1 MNSRDQKGD
10 QKDDPKN
17 GGRNGLECSQFEAL
31 LADALDGVLTSGD
44 QTAFDA
50 HARSCTLCGPM
61 LADAREGRLWLET
74 LEDVEP
80 PKNLVHNILAATTM
94 AEAAPGAEPAAS
106 RTKRTGFRPLLAG
119 FFRSRVATSF
129 SMAFFSLSL
138 TLTVAG
144 VRVSDL
150 AKVDW
155 HPSALAKSAMLQF
168 THVESAV
175 VKYYE
180 NMRLVNEVESK
191 VKELR
196 KATAT
201 DDNNNNDQKEKPK
214 DKEKD
219 KKNGPNDTS
228 GRPEQHPDYSMEREG
243 NVIAQSIAKREGV
256 QL

>member
-1 MNSRDQKGD
+1 MNSQDHKH
-10 QKDDPKN
+10 DPKD
-17 GGRNGLECSQFEAL
+17 GGNGLECSQFEGL
-31 LADALDGVLTSGD
+31 LADALDGVLSPGD

-74 LEDVEP
+74 LEEVEP
-80 PKNLVHNILAATTM
+80 PKNLIHNILAATTM
-94 AEAAPGAEPAAS
+94 AEAAPGAEPVAS
-106 RTKRTGFRPLLAG
+106 RSKKTGFRPLLVG
-119 FFRSRVATSF
+119 FFRSRFATSF

-155 HPSALAKSAMLQF
+155 HPSALGKSIMLQY

-180 NMRLVNEVESK
+180 NMRVVNEFQTR

-201 DDNNNNDQKEKPK
+201 DDTDNTDKKDKPK
-214 DKEKD
+214 DDKEK
-219 KKNGPNDTS
+219 KGPNDTS
-228 GRPEQHPDYSMEREG
+228 GRPEQHPDYSMERDS
-243 NVIAQSIAKREGV
+243 NVIAQSSTKHEGGR
-256 QL
+256 L

>member
-1 MNSRDQKGD
+1 MNSQNF
-10 QKDDPKN
+10 KDDQKN
-17 GGRNGLECSQFEAL
+17 GGHNGLECSQFEAL
-31 LADALDGVLTSGD
+31 LADALDGVLSPED

-61 LADAREGRLWLET
+61 LADAREGRLWLEP
-74 LEDVEP
+74 LEEVEP
-80 PKNLVHNILAATTM
+80 PKNLIHNILAATTM
-94 AEAAPGAEPAAS
+94 AEAAPGTEPVAS
-106 RTKRTGFRPLLAG
+106 RRKRTGFCPLLAG

-150 AKVDW
+150 KRVDW

-180 NMRLVNEVESK
+180 NMRLVNEVETK

-201 DDNNNNDQKEKPK
+201 DDNNNNNNDQKEKPK
-214 DKEKD
+214 DKDKD

-243 NVIAQSIAKREGV
+243 NVIAQSIVKREGV

>member
-1 MNSRDQKGD
+1 MNSQDHKN
-10 QKDDPKN
+10 DPKDARKS
-17 GGRNGLECSQFEAL
+17 GSQNGLECSQFEAL
-31 LADALDGVLTSGD
+31 LADALDDVLSPGD

-74 LEDVEP
+74 LDDVEP
-80 PKNLVHNILAATTM
+80 PKNLIHNILAATTM
-94 AEAAPGAEPAAS
+94 AEAAPGAEPAAI
-106 RTKRTGFRPLLAG
+106 RTKRTGFRPLFAG

-175 VKYYE
+175 LKYYD
-180 NMRLVNEVESK
+180 NMRVVNEVESK

-196 KATAT
+196 KANAT
-201 DDNNNNDQKEKPK
+201 DDNNNNNDQKEKPK
-214 DKEKD
+214 DKDKD
-219 KKNGPNDTS
+219 KKGPNDTS

-243 NVIAQSIAKREGV
+243 NVIAQSIVKHEGV

>member
-1 MNSRDQKGD
+1 MNSQDHKH
-10 QKDDPKN
+10 DPKD
-17 GGRNGLECSQFEAL
+17 GSNGLECSQFEAL
-31 LADALDGVLTSGD
+31 LADALDSVLSPGD

-74 LEDVEP
+74 LEEVDP
-80 PKNLVHNILAATTM
+80 PKNLIHNILAATSM
-94 AEAAPGAEPAAS
+94 AETAPGTEPVAI
-106 RTKRTGFRPLLAG
+106 RKQGGFRPLLAG
-119 FFRSRVATSF
+119 FFRSRFATSF

-155 HPSALAKSAMLQF
+155 HPSALGKSIMLQY

-180 NMRLVNEVESK
+180 NMRVVNEFQTR

-201 DDNNNNDQKEKPK
+201 DDTDNTDKKDKPK
-214 DKEKD
+214 DDKEK
-219 KKNGPNDTS
+219 KGPNDTS
-228 GRPEQHPDYSMEREG
+228 GRPEQHPDYSMERDS
-243 NVIAQSIAKREGV
+243 NVIAQSSTKHEGV

>member
-1 MNSRDQKGD
+1 MNSQDD
-10 QKDDPKN
+10 NPTKDGGN
-17 GGRNGLECSQFEAL
+17 GFQCSQFEAL
-31 LADALDGVLTSGD
+31 LADALDGVLASGD

-74 LEDVEP
+74 LEEVEP

-94 AEAAPGAEPAAS
+94 AEAMPGTEPVAS
-106 RTKRTGFRPLLAG
+106 RSKRTGFRPMLAG

-155 HPSALAKSAMLQF
+155 HPSALGKSIMLQY
-168 THVESAV
+168 THVESSV

-180 NMRLVNEVESK
+180 NMRLVNEFQSR
-191 VKELR
+191 VKALR
-196 KATAT
+196 KATAS
-201 DDNNNNDQKEKPK
+201 DDTENNDKKEKP
-214 DKEKD
+214 KD

-228 GRPEQHPDYSMEREG
+228 GRPEQHPDYSMERYG
-243 NVIAQSIAKREGV
+243 NVIAQSNTKHEGA

>member
-1 MNSRDQKGD
+1 MNSQDHKN
-10 QKDDPKN
+10 DPKDARKS
-17 GGRNGLECSQFEAL
+17 GGRNGLECHQFEAL
-31 LADALDGVLTSGD
+31 LADALDGVLSPGD

-50 HARSCTLCGPM
+50 HARSCNLCGPM

-74 LEDVEP
+74 LEEVEP

-94 AEAAPGAEPAAS
+94 AETAPGAEPVAI
-106 RTKRTGFRPLLAG
+106 RRRTGFRPLLAG

-180 NMRLVNEVESK
+180 NMRLVNEVETK

-196 KATAT
+196 KATTT
-201 DDNNNNDQKEKPK
+201 DDNNNQKEKPK
-214 DKEKD
+214 DKDKD

-243 NVIAQSIAKREGV
+243 NVIAQSIVKREGV

>member
-1 MNSRDQKGD
+1 MNSQNF
-10 QKDDPKN
+10 KDDPKNDAQKN
-17 GGRNGLECSQFEAL
+17 GGRNGLECTQFEAL
-31 LADALDGVLTSGD
+31 LADALDGVLSPGD
-44 QTAFDA
+44 QAAFDA
-50 HARSCTLCGPM
+50 HALSCTLCGPM
-61 LADAREGRLWLET
+61 LMEAREGRLWLET

-80 PKNLVHNILAATTM
+80 PKNLIHNILAATTM
-94 AEAAPGAEPAAS
+94 AESAPGAVPVAS
-106 RTKRTGFRPLLAG
+106 RTKKRGFRPLLSG

-155 HPSALAKSAMLQF
+155 HPTALGKSIMLQY

-180 NMRLVNEVESK
+180 NMRLVNEVESR

-201 DDNNNNDQKEKPK
+201 TDEDNDKKDKPK
-214 DKEKD
+214 DKD
-219 KKNGPNDTS
+219 KKGPNDTS
-228 GRPEQHPDYSMEREG
+228 GRPEQHPDYSMEREDS
-243 NVIAQSIAKREGV
+243 VIAQSTTKREGA